1 MGKII
6 NIFKNKKFYIFL
18 LTYITLLF
26 FSWNLYYS
34 ITFNDFFIN
43 NIISSSSE
51 MKNIYSWGPVLKENF
66 FELSSNGNYIPFI
79 TIAIANIINIIG
91 GNTLYLFFFNV
102 FFPIISLFLVFLIF
116 KRYLSSDWA
125 LLLSLLLV
133 LVFKELPFREFL
145 LSLFTN
151 NFNLNGNSSPEIIF
165 SPIPSFSTFSFLI
178 IFYLSTLK
186 RSIDIKKIYFFT
198 IIWSVFIYIHPLD
211 WLYGLAFWFAYFSI
225 KYFRKEKNNINFIKK
240 IIILI
245 TSNFILSIAII
256 TPALISLIDY
266 DSIQIARDSVADN
279 ISLSPY
285 YIISYFLIPVFLLLV
300 VKLSYKIDTYEIIIN
315 FWQVYLLMFIELI
328 ILFVLTYFNYEGL
341 SDSLVKY
348 RIVQFFLHGYYFV
361 PPLHFITRDKFIVDT
376 HNQLGIN
383 SFYIFVRNILDLIFT
398 KYKNFIVYPIM
409 FLIIL
414 QISLA
419 SYANF
424 REKDLAYEKYYS
436 QTSLLIKNI
445 KNIVEKE
452 SFFIINSNVINILLL
467 SDYSFKGKS
476 LLVNRFSSNISD
488 KEFYERV
495 MIFSKHNGWSYTEFE
510 SFMLPGNIQTNINL
524 NFFNE
529 SEFIESGLGYYLN
542 FHDVLL
548 NTDQLKTYRTMLHDL
563 YKATD
568 LQRLIAKYK
577 VKYIINIDTKDNTIA
592 FEKNY
597 D

>member
-1 MGKII
+1 
-6 NIFKNKKFYIFL
+6 
-18 LTYITLLF
+18 
-26 FSWNLYYS
+26 
-34 ITFNDFFIN
+34 
-43 NIISSSSE
+43 
-51 MKNIYSWGPVLKENF
+51 
-66 FELSSNGNYIPFI
+66 
-79 TIAIANIINIIG
+79 
-91 GNTLYLFFFNV
+91 
-102 FFPIISLFLVFLIF
+102 
-116 KRYLSSDWA
+116 
-125 LLLSLLLV
+125 
-133 LVFKELPFREFL
+133 
-145 LSLFTN
+145 
-151 NFNLNGNSSPEIIF
+151 
-165 SPIPSFSTFSFLI
+165 
-178 IFYLSTLK
+178 
-186 RSIDIKKIYFFT
+186 
-198 IIWSVFIYIHPLD
+198 
-211 WLYGLAFWFAYFSI
+211 
-225 KYFRKEKNNINFIKK
+225 
-240 IIILI
+240 
-245 TSNFILSIAII
+245 
-256 TPALISLIDY
+256 
-266 DSIQIARDSVADN
+266 
-279 ISLSPY
+279 
-285 YIISYFLIPVFLLLV
+285 
-300 VKLSYKIDTYEIIIN
+300 
-315 FWQVYLLMFIELI
+315 MFIELV
-328 ILFVLTYFNYEGL
+328 ILFVLAYFNYEGL

-383 SFYIFVRNILDLIFT
+383 SFYIYVRNILDLIFT
-398 KYKNFIVYPIM
+398 KYKNFIVYPII

-414 QISLA
+414 QISVA

-452 SFFIINSNVINILLL
+452 SFFIINSSVINILLL

-495 MIFSKHNGWSYTEFE
+495 MIFSKHNGWSYSEFE

-548 NTDQLKTYRTMLHDL
+548 NADQLKTYRTMLHDL